1 MNLLSEVR
9 TMTDEEH
16 RLLNEFV
23 SNLYGISFPD
33 ERRALLESRLKP
45 RLQALEM
52 DRFMDYYLRLQ
63 YAFQEESSTFTRL
76 ITNNESYFFRET
88 RQFDALF
95 EEAWPELVKGTNNGN
110 PVRILCAGCS
120 SGEEPHTLR
129 IFSELQPLMSPR
141 LPIEIDGF
149 DIDGDRLETARKAE
163 YGQNSLRATSEGQI
177 RQFFTRTGSDLYSL
191 NDSLQKG
198 VRFSLGNILDLAAYP
213 KLGNYDVLFCRN
225 VLIYFSERALHRAIE
240 NFARAVRPGGL
251 LFLGHAESIIG
262 LSEAFETVRFDRCI
276 AYRRTR

>member
-23 SNLYGISFPD
+23 SDLYGISFPD
-33 ERRALLESRLKP
+33 ERRQLLESRLKP
-45 RLQALEM
+45 RLQALDM
-52 DRFMDYYLRLQ
+52 SRFMDYYLRLQ
-63 YAFQEESSTFTRL
+63 YSFDEEATSFTRL

-95 EEAWPELVKGTNNGN
+95 EEAWPEITKGVNNGG

-120 SGEEPHTLR
+120 SGEEPYTLR
-129 IFSELQPLMSPR
+129 IFSETQRHLFPR
-141 LPIEIDGF
+141 LAMKIDGF
-149 DIDGDRLETARKAE
+149 DIDQDRLDRATRAI
-163 YGQNSLRATSEGQI
+163 YGRSSLRATGENQI
-177 RQFFTRTGSDLYSL
+177 RRFFTRTGSELYSL
-191 NDSLQKG
+191 NEHLRQDT
-198 VRFSLGNILDLAAYP
+198 RFSPGNILDTSAYP
-213 KLGNYDVLFCRN
+213 NLGSYDALFCRN

-240 NFARAVRPGGL
+240 NFARAVRPGGY

-262 LSEAFETVRFDRCI
+262 LSEAFETVRFERCI
-276 AYRRTR
+276 AYRRSR